1 MVETSALR
9 NSGKNKQG
17 SKNRTKLLR
26 GHPMKLIIKI
36 SILLYMLVTGCTPS
50 STVASHGVA
59 QKNTMIKVY
68 SVAQKGYIMTH
79 KIVKSEKE
87 WKKELSPESFH
98 VTRKKGTERAFTGAT
113 WNNHE
118 NGIYRCICCGND
130 LFSSEHK
137 YESGTGWPSFWQPIA
152 LENVMELPDNSLFTQ
167 RIEIVCS
174 RCDAHLGHV
183 FSDGPQPT
191 GRRYCMNSAAMKF
204 SKN

>member
-1 MVETSALR
+1 
-9 NSGKNKQG
+9 
-17 SKNRTKLLR
+17 
-26 GHPMKLIIKI
+26 MKLIIKM
-36 SILLYMLVTGCTPS
+36 SFLFYMLVTGCTPS
-50 STVASHGVA
+50 STVASHAAA
-59 QKNTMIKVY
+59 QKNIMIKVY
-68 SVAQKGYIMTH
+68 SVVQKRYIMTN
-79 KIVKSEKE
+79 KIIKTEEE
-87 WKKELSPESFH
+87 WKKELSPESFY

-152 LENVMELPDNSLFTQ
+152 QENVVELPDSSLFTK

-183 FSDGPQPT
+183 FSDGPKPT

-204 SKN
+204 SMN

>member
-1 MVETSALR
+1 
-9 NSGKNKQG
+9 
-17 SKNRTKLLR
+17 
-26 GHPMKLIIKI
+26 MKLIIKI
-36 SILLYMLVTGCTPS
+36 SILLYLLVTGCTPS

-59 QKNTMIKVY
+59 QKNIMIKVY
-68 SVAQKGYIMTH
+68 SVAQKGYIMTN
-79 KIVKSEKE
+79 KIVKTEEE
-87 WKKELSPESFH
+87 WKKQLSPESFY

-113 WNNHE
+113 WNSHE
-118 NGIYRCICCGND
+118 NGIYKCICCGND

-152 LENVMELPDNSLFTQ
+152 PENVMELPDNSLFTK

-183 FSDGPQPT
+183 FSDGPKPT